1 MSATAHRTDRVPVIA
16 LTGHLGAGKTTV
28 LNHLLRQPGAR
39 LGVVVNDFGAIN
51 VDAGLVAGQV
61 DEAASIAGGC
71 VCCLDDAG
79 GLDVALEKLTHPR
92 LALDAVIVEASGLA
106 EPLALARLIRF
117 SGAERVRFGGLIDVV
132 DAVEYFHTVDA
143 DTRGP
148 APIRF
153 QTSTLVVVNKLDR
166 VPAPEREAT
175 LARITARVREQHP
188 SVHVV
193 STSHGRIDPT
203 LVYDVASTEDPADQ
217 LPIGALLR
225 AEHASHHDHQN
236 ARSVSVSR
244 EGPVDP
250 VALLDLLSDPPPT
263 AYRLKGQVCVGTA
276 RGVREYVVHVVGRD
290 AQVHDALR
298 PHGTSHV
305 VAIGPALDTD
315 DVRRRLEAAL
325 VRRDRATA
333 DGWRRLQRRRRL
345 SL

>member
-1 MSATAHRTDRVPVIA
+1 MSTRTDRVPVIA

-39 LGVVVNDFGAIN
+39 LGVVINDFGAIN
-51 VDAGLVAGQV
+51 VDAGLVTGQV

-79 GLDVALEKLTHPR
+79 GLDDALEKLTHPR

-106 EPLALARLIRF
+106 EPLTLARLIRF
-117 SGAERVRFGGLIDVV
+117 SGAERVRFGGLVEVV

-143 DTRGP
+143 DTRAP

-153 QTSTLVVVNKLDR
+153 QACTLVVVNKLDR
-166 VPAPEREAT
+166 VPASERDAT

-188 SVHVV
+188 TVHVV

-203 LVYDVASTEDPADQ
+203 LVYDVASTEDPDDQ

-225 AEHASHHDHQN
+225 AEHAAHHGHTH
-236 ARSVSVSR
+236 ARSVTASVD
-244 EGPVDP
+244 GPVDP
-250 VALLDLLSDPPPT
+250 DALLDLLTDPPAT
-263 AYRLKGQVCVGTA
+263 AYRLKGQVAVGTA
-276 RGVREYVVHVVGRD
+276 RGVREYVVHVVGRS
-290 AQVHDALR
+290 ATVHDGLR
-298 PHGTSHV
+298 TGGSSHL
-305 VAIGPALDTD
+305 VAIGTDLDTE

-325 VRRDRATA
+325 VPRPRATA
-333 DGWRRLQRRRRL
+333 DGWRRLQRRRRM